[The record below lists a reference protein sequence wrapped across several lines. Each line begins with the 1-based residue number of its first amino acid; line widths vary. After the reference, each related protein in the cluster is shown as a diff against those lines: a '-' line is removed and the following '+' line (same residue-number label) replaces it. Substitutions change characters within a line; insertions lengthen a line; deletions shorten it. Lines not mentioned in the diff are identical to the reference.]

1 MKLKRFSDTSIVDRD
16 ERKFTD
22 FDEHLQKGTDKFDRF
37 RPPRLDSFGMEATGG
52 TVDLLSYSA
61 ELEMASIGG
70 DELHRS

>member
-1 MKLKRFSDTSIVDRD
+1 MKLKRCSDTSIVDG
-16 ERKFTD
+16 
-22 FDEHLQKGTDKFDRF
+22 DEHKFADSGEHLLKGMEKFDRF